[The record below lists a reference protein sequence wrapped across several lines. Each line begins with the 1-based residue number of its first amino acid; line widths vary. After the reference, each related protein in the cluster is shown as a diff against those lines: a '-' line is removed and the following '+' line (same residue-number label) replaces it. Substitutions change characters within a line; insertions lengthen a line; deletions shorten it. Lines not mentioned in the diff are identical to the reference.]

1 MENQIQPHPVL
12 EFRVALTSRDF
23 QKPLQFYAEGLGI
36 EPSAFWKNG
45 DGQAV
50 MFKFDAGSLEV
61 FDKPQ
66 AKIIDEIEAGQRVSG
81 QLRLAFQVPDVQ
93 AAMDR
98 LVAHGATLIH
108 PPVVTPWGDINVR
121 LVDPDGIQCTLFQSA
136 KKP

>member
-61 FDKPQ
+61 FDEPQ

-93 AAMDR
+93 VAMDR
-98 LVAHGATLIH
+98 LRGAWSYVDSPAGGYSLGRYQC
-108 PPVVTPWGDINVR
+108 PPG
-121 LVDPDGIQCTLFQSA
+121 
-136 KKP
+136 